1 MNRNRRAL
9 LTGLGGL
16 SAAAAFR
23 NLEAQVAPAPGA
35 LAANARNAVPGFP
48 RRADFAI
55 EEGYTYISGAFTHPM
70 PIAAAEAYRDAV
82 NRRGTIGTPAG
93 ASRSPAPPRTARAD
107 PKTAFAALLNAKP
120 SEISDV
126 PDRAL
131 GLQRHAR
138 RGTPAERA
146 VLIAL

>member
-23 NLEAQVAPAPGA
+23 NPEAQVAPAPGA

-55 EEGYTYISGAFTHPM
+55 EEGYITHPM

-107 PKTAFAALLNAKP
+107 PKTTFAALINSKP
-120 SEISDV
+120 SESSDV
-126 PDRAL
+126 PNRAL